1 MDEERQL
8 LLESLLSNKD
18 VVEALAKI
26 NQTCFCVE
34 LFRRHVISKNVKDTF
49 NLLDHEHIEG
59 WLQVRYL
66 LKFVTRSMKNSAN
79 LWGEFLTCLKDLNA
93 MELYC
98 YLKFHTSTHKSDNIM
113 NYHLNAH
120 NLPVLMEVLV
130 SIKHKWKVLCT
141 DLGLQNVDK
150 YGDPLYRNNVSLIN
164 VLEGWISKPL
174 NVPTVGKLQDVLK
187 KLNLVKLAD
196 NLETKFAELRKTQR
210 TSNGVGSSE
219 EIEIINDSVD
229 TVMADGK
236 FTLLG
241 VFCSYAASVSY
252 QWLRNGQILSNSL
265 SHSGVKDSVLV
276 LQHTDPEIEGYYKCI
291 ITHNGKT
298 LSSNEV
304 KVSVMYSPF
313 KKHIMSR
320 YAKLREVEAGSFLT
334 NTQRYIDINLQE
346 CNYCSEFQAEKRSQ
360 PEEDTDFEKVVKYN
374 EVFNNYKEGDLIFVK
389 GRPGSGKTTLMKK
402 ITKDWAA
409 GIALRDS
416 KVVFYISLRNCKVSK
431 SKKLS
436 DLLRCCYSFNAEEIG
451 KTVEEIKKCDGKGFC
466 FIFDGLN
473 EICLDKSSCIFNIIN
488 KCYLCSAEVIV
499 SSRPEGF
506 PIVQCNIS
514 RIIETA
520 GFTKESLF
528 TFIDTYCDA
537 NAGKEVKKYFESL
550 IKIPRMYY
558 LPFNACAICY
568 IYKFSNGRQEIT
580 ETNLYK
586 TAITLIFKHNLKCCG
601 KKYTFHS
608 FDDLKEVLNFKSLC
622 KMAYCMLTTQTD
634 NVNFEQLRKWNIILS
649 ENDDIDFRSLE
660 ILEVKNADLQDEE
673 TLSFIHSNFQEF
685 LAAVYIVNLSP
696 EEKLKEL
703 EKEFK
708 RQADHMENICDFKKE
723 NQKDFSYNRYMPTKV
738 WIFFCGLE
746 TFKFNGDF
754 KHFSNI
760 IWFSK
765 SSTFEFAFE
774 TLQVEVCHEIISTL
788 NKDYTFDEDNEGI
801 SFNNETYIL
810 VPTDSENNLDS
821 YFQNISDDI
830 LLKMKKLCTKEF
842 QDSRAIPNFTS
853 KLQNCTSL
861 EILDLKLVHLSC
873 DASNLIAEKIKSLT
887 NLKRLT
893 LHCKPGEGDGIP
905 LLLDRLQNLGTVI
918 HFTFEELDKNFVS
931 EVSNMFNQFGSSQI
945 SVLQL
950 SRCAFN
956 SHLSERFAHGVSQ
969 LVCLQTLNLSHN
981 NIIASEIS
989 HIATAMQHL
998 RNLERLDLSHNHINA
1013 GGAQHLSSA
1022 FEHLKKL
1029 KHLSLSDN
1037 NIGPSGVD
1045 YLAMKICYLINLIS
1059 IDISNNCISM
1069 SAAKN
1074 IAMELL
1080 RCRKLKKANIGLKA
1094 ATLNGVKYDK
1104 LEALNNQF
1112 GWNRRNGS
1120 AYVKP
1125 KTRNSALFIILVLFV
1140 LPFILSCLHILM

>member
-1 MDEERQL
+1 MDKEREL
-8 LLESLLSNKD
+8 LLESLLSNKY
-18 VVEALAKI
+18 VVETLAKKDKT
-26 NQTCFCVE
+26 QFCAE
-34 LFRRHVISKNVKDTF
+34 LCRKRLISKNVKNTF
-49 NLLDHEHIEG
+49 NLLDQEHIEG

-66 LKFVTRSMKNSAN
+66 LKFVIQSIKKSAN
-79 LWGEFLTCLKDLNA
+79 LWGEFLICLKQINA
-93 MELYC
+93 MEVFY
-98 YLKFHTSTHKSDNIM
+98 YLEIYTSTYNSDNIM
-113 NYHLNAH
+113 NYPLNSNNIAA
-120 NLPVLMEVLV
+120 LKEVLDRV
-130 SIKHKWKVLCT
+130 KHKWKELGT
-141 DLGLQNVDK
+141 ALGLLNVDQ
-150 YGDPLYRNNVSLIN
+150 YGDPVHNNVISLIN
-164 VLEGWISKPL
+164 ILEGWILKPF
-174 NVPTVGKLQDVLK
+174 NVSTLSKLQDALRQEYVDEG
-187 KLNLVKLAD
+187 KLA
-196 NLETKFAELRKTQR
+196 NSLEQKFRQSRDTQC
-210 TSNGVGSSE
+210 TSVGVGSSE

-276 LQHTDPEIEGYYKCI
+276 LQHTDPEIEGWYYKCI

-334 NTQRYIDINLQE
+334 NTQRYIDINIQE

-360 PEEDTDFEKVVKYN
+360 PEEDTDFEKEVKYN

-409 GIALRDS
+409 GRALRDS
-416 KVVFYISLRNCKVSK
+416 KIVFYISLRNCEVSK

-537 NAGKEVKKYFESL
+537 NAGKKVKKYFESL

-558 LPFNACAICY
+558 LPFNACIICY
-568 IYKFSNGRQEIT
+568 IYKRSYSQQKIPDT
-580 ETNLYK
+580 ETQLHK
-586 TAITLIFKHNLKCCG
+586 EAITLIFKHYFNYRGIELK
-601 KKYTFHS
+601 FHS
-608 FDDLKEVLNFKSLC
+608 FDDLKEVPSFKRLC
-622 KMAYCMLTTQTD
+622 KLAYCMLNTQTD
-634 NVNFEQLRKWNIILS
+634 EVFVKHLRDWNIEVF
-649 ENDDIDFRSLE
+649 ENGDVDLWSLE
-660 ILEVKNADLQDEE
+660 ILEVKNAELQEE
-673 TLSFIHSNFQEF
+673 KALSFIHANFQEF
-685 LAAVYIVNLSP
+685 LAANYIVNISR
-696 EEKLKEL
+696 EEKLI
-703 EKEFK
+703 EFEEQIK
-708 RQADHMENICDFKKE
+708 RQVYYIENKHQENYKE
-723 NQKDFSYNRYMPTKV
+723 DLGVPTKV
-738 WIFFCGLE
+738 WSFYCGLE
-746 TFKFNGDF
+746 TFKFDGDF
-754 KHFSNI
+754 KLFSRI
-760 IWFSK
+760 ISFSSNK
-765 SSTFEFAFE
+765 LEFAFE
-774 TLQVEVCHEIISTL
+774 TSQDEVCYRIIHMFEKEYCS
-788 NKDYTFDEDNEGI
+788 DEDNGGI
-801 SFNNETYIL
+801 TLEHFSNTVTKTEETDVCVTIG
-810 VPTDSENNLDS
+810 SEKTLDM
-821 YFQNISDDI
+821 YFQIVSDEI
-830 LLKMKKLCTKEF
+830 LHKMKGLCTKEF

-853 KLQNCTSL
+853 NLQYCASL
-861 EILDLKLVHLSC
+861 EVLDLKLIHLSC
-873 DASNLIAEKIKSLT
+873 DASNLIAEKVRSLT
-887 NLKRLT
+887 NLKKLT

-905 LLLDRLQNLGTVI
+905 LLLDRLQDLGTSI
-918 HFTFEELDKNFVS
+918 HFTFEELHKNLVS

-969 LVCLQTLNLSHN
+969 LVCLKTLNLSHN

-1013 GGAQHLSSA
+1013 RGAQNLSSA

-1059 IDISNNCISM
+1059 IDISNNCINM

-1074 IAMELL
+1074 IIMELL
-1080 RCRKLKKANIGLKA
+1080 RCRKFKKANIGLEPSI
-1094 ATLNGVKYDK
+1094 LND
-1104 LEALNNQF
+1104 
-1112 GWNRRNGS
+1112 
-1120 AYVKP
+1120 VKP
-1125 KTRNSALFIILVLFV
+1125 NTDCSILIILIILVSFLILVF
-1140 LPFILSCLHILM
+1140 LLGFGFILKYDEPDL